1 MAWRGASGW
10 SCAGNCKLTSL
21 AGAIREN
28 SVFAW
33 IPPSPH
39 ASVSRQALF
48 AGNPPLHAFRPASLR
63 PIVSRHS
70 GRSFGP
76 TTVCLRHPSSTR
88 ETSARPRISKG
99 LREALARPKVRVA
112 GLVIK
117 KVDDMMHGMKLGG
130 TGMQNQVRIW
140 AEKGYLADL
149 IAMLLEQ
156 EFAVAITSDH
166 GNVEAVGIG
175 RPAEGVL
182 AQQKGQRARIYSD
195 ATLRG
200 IDKEELSGDC

>member
-1 MAWRGASGW
+1 M
-10 SCAGNCKLTSL
+10 SCAGELQ
-21 AGAIREN
+21 AHQPGWRIREN

-33 IPPSPH
+33 IPSLT
-39 ASVSRQALF
+39 SVSRQALF
-48 AGNPPLHAFRPASLR
+48 AGNPPLYF
-63 PIVSRHS
+63 
-70 GRSFGP
+70 
-76 TTVCLRHPSSTR
+76 PSSILTTDR
-88 ETSARPRISKG
+88 EPALWSKFWADHGVPSSSVFYQRDLGEASDLEG
-99 LREALARPKVRVA
+99 LREALAHPQVRVA

-156 EFAVAITSDH
+156 KFAVAITSDH

-182 AQQKGQRARIYSD
+182 AQQKGQRARIYND

-200 IDKEELSGDC
+200 LTRKSFTAHC

>member
-1 MAWRGASGW
+1 LGEASD
-10 SCAGNCKLTSL
+10 L
-21 AGAIREN
+21 E
-28 SVFAW
+28 
-33 IPPSPH
+33 
-39 ASVSRQALF
+39 
-48 AGNPPLHAFRPASLR
+48 
-63 PIVSRHS
+63 
-70 GRSFGP
+70 
-76 TTVCLRHPSSTR
+76 
-88 ETSARPRISKG
+88 G
-99 LREALARPKVRVA
+99 LREALAHPQVRVA

-156 EFAVAITSDH
+156 KFAVAITSDH

-182 AQQKGQRARIYSD
+182 AQQKGQRARIYND
-195 ATLRG
+195 PTLRG
-200 IDKEELSGDC
+200 LTRKSFPQTVEWPGPGLPPQLFALLPKESGAFVDAGETVVTHGGASFEEVVIPFIEVEETKV